1 MGPAQSPGGG
11 SGLKPLE
18 TLIISF
24 LKQPKILDFVV
35 PVMIWKYIFNSEH
48 KRIQS
53 PVKHK
58 IELFAEK
65 KLLAESRELTL

>member
-1 MGPAQSPGGG
+1 MG
-11 SGLKPLE
+11 
-18 TLIISF
+18 
-24 LKQPKILDFVV
+24 FVG

-58 IELFAEK
+58 MELFAEK
-65 KLLAESRELTL
+65 KLLAESRELTLQIAPT